1 MVMANIE
8 HIVPM
13 LRIALFLTMEL
24 SGAVTK
30 FHTTEA
36 GHITRNLA
44 FLFSMFP
51 MSALTAA
58 TAGMG
63 FSMGSTQT

>member
-1 MVMANIE
+1 MANIK
-8 HIVPM
+8 HIVTM
-13 LRIALFLTMEL
+13 LRIAVSLPMEL
-24 SGAVTK
+24 PGAVTK

-36 GHITRNLA
+36 GHIKRNLA

-63 FSMGSTQT
+63 FSMGSTRT